1 MEYVK
6 TLEKPLIICGDFN
19 VARDTIDIYPENLR
33 NIPNPPGF
41 EPDQRNAMEKL
52 LEEGN
57 LYDVFRTM
65 NPHEVSYTWWS
76 YRMKKRL
83 ENRGWRLDYFLVSC
97 GLIGDVKSIRHMTEI
112 YGSDHCPIEL
122 IINLWQPKPAKSIDD
137 ENAAEMW
144 RGIDWGAMERQ
155 LFTLQRKLALAVQRG
170 NDDERIELQKRIVR
184 SMAAKVLAVRR
195 VANGGTATGI
205 DGVKWK
211 TDEEKM
217 KAALS
222 LTSKGYRARPYRLL
236 IVKDKGKDRRINVPT
251 AYDKAMHVL
260 YAYALSP
267 VAETTGDCRSFAF
280 RKGRSHFD
288 CNEYICEAL
297 DGDDAPQWIFK
308 GDVKSCYD
316 TISHPWLLN
325 HIPMDRKVLSKF
337 LYAGTIMNG
346 LLFPTEEGISQGGA
360 LSPIIGNMVL
370 DGLQD
375 FLYGRL
381 FPDGNID
388 HAEGDRKSVV

>member
-65 NPHEVSYTWWS
+65 NPHEASYTWWS

-144 RGIDWGAMERQ
+144 RG
-155 LFTLQRKLALAVQRG
+155 
-170 NDDERIELQKRIVR
+170 
-184 SMAAKVLAVRR
+184 
-195 VANGGTATGI
+195 
-205 DGVKWK
+205 
-211 TDEEKM
+211 
-217 KAALS
+217 
-222 LTSKGYRARPYRLL
+222 
-236 IVKDKGKDRRINVPT
+236 KGK
-251 AYDKAMHVL
+251 
-260 YAYALSP
+260 
-267 VAETTGDCRSFAF
+267 
-280 RKGRSHFD
+280 
-288 CNEYICEAL
+288 
-297 DGDDAPQWIFK
+297 
-308 GDVKSCYD
+308 
-316 TISHPWLLN
+316 
-325 HIPMDRKVLSKF
+325 
-337 LYAGTIMNG
+337 
-346 LLFPTEEGISQGGA
+346 
-360 LSPIIGNMVL
+360 
-370 DGLQD
+370 
-375 FLYGRL
+375 
-381 FPDGNID
+381 
-388 HAEGDRKSVV
+388 